1 MRVGLITH
9 RELLDQTRQHNIS
22 QYLVTDHKMR
32 VNNYTPAVSRHN
44 LHAVELRRDGHLET
58 GKKILCC
65 CHPVRSKTRR
75 QLPKED
81 IYLLKFVL

>member
-22 QYLVTDHKMR
+22 QYSVTDHKMR

-44 LHAVELRRDGHLET
+44 LHAVELRRGT
-58 GKKILCC
+58 GISKQVKKYCVVVIPFARK
-65 CHPVRSKTRR
+65 HDDSD
-75 QLPKED
+75 PKRTF
-81 IYLLKFVL
+81 IY